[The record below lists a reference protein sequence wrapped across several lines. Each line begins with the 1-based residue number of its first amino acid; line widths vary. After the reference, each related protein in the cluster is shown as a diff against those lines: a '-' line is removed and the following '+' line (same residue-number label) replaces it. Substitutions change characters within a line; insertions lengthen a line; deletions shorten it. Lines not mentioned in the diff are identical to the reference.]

1 MAKKAER
8 KSADR
13 ADRDSKGK
21 APVGLGGTPQDKAA
35 VKAAKAA
42 VKAAEVSKAGKPEKA
57 GKADKA
63 AKAEKALKA
72 ERERLAEQAKA
83 ARKADKKAAKA
94 REAAAE
100 REAAEAA
107 EAAKAA
113 KKRAKKAAKQ
123 AAERAE
129 AERAAADA
137 LGLPTGGLETGGLE
151 TGGLEVVGLESVELE
166 TLELET
172 LVEERAEAA
181 DAVEPVA
188 EPAAEQPRL
197 RVVAERPAGV
207 PDRPRIDVPSVR
219 AALRPTGGPVD
230 LSTIDPRATPAFT
243 GDKADAVADI
253 AAMGP
258 RLAELQEK
266 LYAQAVA
273 GGARR
278 RVLLVVQGMDT
289 SGKGGTVKHVIGQFN
304 PSGCHIHAFKAPT
317 EEELGHPFLWR
328 IRNHLPGPGLIGVFD
343 RSHYEDVLIARVREL
358 VPRQVWA
365 RRYGAINRFE
375 QGLAKDEVTVV
386 KVFLHIS
393 PEEQKERLLARLDN
407 PDKHWK
413 FNPADIDERAVW
425 PQYQAAYEAALERC
439 DLDAAPWYVVPSDR
453 KWYRNWAISRLLLEH
468 LTEVDPQY
476 PPGTF
481 DVEAERKRLLDT

>member
-1 MAKKAER
+1 M
-8 KSADR
+8 
-13 ADRDSKGK
+13 
-21 APVGLGGTPQDKAA
+21 
-35 VKAAKAA
+35 
-42 VKAAEVSKAGKPEKA
+42 
-57 GKADKA
+57 
-63 AKAEKALKA
+63 
-72 ERERLAEQAKA
+72 
-83 ARKADKKAAKA
+83 
-94 REAAAE
+94 
-100 REAAEAA
+100 
-107 EAAKAA
+107 
-113 KKRAKKAAKQ
+113 
-123 AAERAE
+123 
-129 AERAAADA
+129 
-137 LGLPTGGLETGGLE
+137 
-151 TGGLEVVGLESVELE
+151 
-166 TLELET
+166 
-172 LVEERAEAA
+172 
-181 DAVEPVA
+181 
-188 EPAAEQPRL
+188 
-197 RVVAERPAGV
+197 
-207 PDRPRIDVPSVR
+207 PDRPRSDVPSVR

-230 LSTIDPRATPAFT
+230 LGTIDPRATPAFT

-343 RSHYEDVLIARVREL
+343 RSHYEDVLIARVRNL